1 LGGFSYEKAKL
12 RFDIGSLMGYVY
24 AATVASSLTTVI
36 TNPFRVL
43 NTKMIVKKKD
53 DDVVILFDLLI
64 FFNFFKKN
72 AFSLF
77 FHF

>member
-1 LGGFSYEKAKL
+1 MFFWGFRYEKAKL

-43 NTKMIVKKKD
+43 NTKMIIKKD
-53 DDVVILFDLLI
+53 DNVVILKKFLEGM
-64 FFNFFKKN
+64 FFKK
-72 AFSLF
+72 FLF
-77 FHF
+77 F